1 MDKENV
7 LRGVIICSEL
17 SSNSKKELLEYL
29 EDLIEKANM
38 YDGLC
43 D

>member
-17 SSNSKKELLEYL
+17 SSDSKKELLEYL

>member
-17 SSNSKKELLEYL
+17 SSDSKKELLEYL
-29 EDLIEKANM
+29 EDLLEKASM
-38 YDGLC
+38 YDDLC